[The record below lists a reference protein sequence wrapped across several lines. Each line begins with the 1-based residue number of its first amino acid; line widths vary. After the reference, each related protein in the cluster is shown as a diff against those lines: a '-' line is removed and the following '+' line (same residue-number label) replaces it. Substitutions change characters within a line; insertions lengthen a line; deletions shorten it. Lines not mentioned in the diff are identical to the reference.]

1 MYYADKEVVKRED
14 VEGGTFVTVKD
25 GETEKIVFLTPKA
38 VKYSLTED
46 KKEQKDLDLATANA
60 VQEDI
65 LTVFREHDV
74 STRIAE
80 FAMQQAGYTL
90 QQTHYAQLA
99 ESLGIPRD
107 SADEQSN
114 VVNGMWKKLA
124 TDLGCPETEGNY
136 QSVVANAKFSQFAKL
151 KKSK

>member
-1 MYYADKEVVKRED
+1 MFYTDKEVTKRED
-14 VEGGTFVTVKD
+14 VEGGTFITYKE
-25 GETEKIVFLTPKA
+25 GENDKIVFLTPKA
-38 VKYSLTED
+38 VKYSLTEE
-46 KKEQKDLDLATANA
+46 KKEQKDIELAQANA

-65 LTVFREHDV
+65 LTILREHDT

-80 FAMQQAGYTL
+80 FAMQQVGYTL

-107 SADEQSN
+107 GIDEQSN
-114 VVNGMWKKLA
+114 VINGMWHKVAK
-124 TDLGCPETEGNY
+124 DLGCESEEANY

-151 KKSK
+151 KTK